1 MATLDEKFLDG
12 PNVGYCSDSD
22 EDDTVNNGS
31 EIQPVS
37 AITSSGQQR
46 SGVNTGPKGVLA
58 DYRQYEKDRAAERRK
73 SELQVLLTV
82 KIFFIM

>member
-22 EDDTVNNGS
+22 EDIEANNS
-31 EIQPVS
+31 FQPCENRS
-37 AITSSGQQR
+37 TNSQQR

-58 DYRQYEKDRAAERRK
+58 DYRQHLKECANERQKAELNVIK
-73 SELQVLLTV
+73 LKNLTSLL
-82 KIFFIM
+82 I